1 MEDIIVDEPAP
12 TSIRSRTQKG
22 FAAAVQDAT

>member
-1 MEDIIVDEPAP
+1 MEDIIVDEPA
-12 TSIRSRTQKG
+12 RLLFAAVRKKG